1 MEFRDSGKFVIS
13 YADYIL
19 TQQCYYLSTAADKI
33 YVSPGSMVEFKGLSS
48 EVMFFKNALEKLGID
63 VQVTRH
69 GKFKGAVEPFILDK
83 LSEENREQI
92 KDYTGSIWEHV
103 IETVSEAREIPVE
116 KLRQDADNL
125 TGNLATLAYENNLVD
140 GLMYRDELIDTLK
153 ALAGIEKE
161 KELKLVKM
169 TRYVKVPDPAKVFT
183 SKNRISVIYAE
194 GNIVAGKGN
203 ETNIGGRH
211 YAEVIRKE
219 RLDTAVKAIVL
230 RVNSPGG
237 NAIASDII
245 WRELMLAE
253 KVKPVVISMG
263 NYAASGGYYISA
275 PATKIYASPATI
287 SGSIGVFGLLPNA
300 RTLFEKKLGLSTET
314 VNTNKNSDFPSIFR
328 PMNSYEKEIMQM
340 SIEKVYSDFVSKVAD
355 GRKISFD
362 AVDNIGQGRVWSGT
376 RAMKIG
382 LVDEMGGLNDAI
394 TGAAQLAGIDKY
406 KIRELPQL
414 EDPYTRLLTQL
425 SEDVRMSLLR
435 KELGE
440 SVEYY
445 NRLMELKD
453 LTGIQ
458 ALLPYFIDIR

>member
-1 MEFRDSGKFVIS
+1 
-13 YADYIL
+13 
-19 TQQCYYLSTAADKI
+19 
-33 YVSPGSMVEFKGLSS
+33 
-48 EVMFFKNALEKLGID
+48 
-63 VQVTRH
+63 
-69 GKFKGAVEPFILDK
+69 
-83 LSEENREQI
+83 
-92 KDYTGSIWEHV
+92 
-103 IETVSEAREIPVE
+103 
-116 KLRQDADNL
+116 
-125 TGNLATLAYENNLVD
+125 
-140 GLMYRDELIDTLK
+140 MYRDELIDALK